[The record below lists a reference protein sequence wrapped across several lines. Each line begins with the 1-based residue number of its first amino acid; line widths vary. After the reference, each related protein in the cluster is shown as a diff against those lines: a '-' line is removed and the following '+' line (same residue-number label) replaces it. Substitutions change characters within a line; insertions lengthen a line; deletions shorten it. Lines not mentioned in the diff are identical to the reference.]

1 MDVPDD
7 PGQST
12 RDEGRERLGDHTRT
26 SREVLRR
33 ASPSKDAEPQ
43 ASVVLAEE
51 EERGPQANDGPETV
65 PAPDTVVG
73 SSLPDTSEPDGPN
86 LQASRPT
93 ETPEP
98 PQVEGKLVADDY
110 SFLIPRTA
118 TQREKA
124 RALFAKYSLT
134 LDTEDWP
141 ADTVVEQKDR
151 VEKPI
156 RIRLRRVCHRCG
168 TSFGTEKV
176 CAECTHTRCKKCPRT
191 PAKKVRETLKA
202 AAQNLSSTAEPA
214 NEPTPQTSSGVV
226 SDSRAIPPLEPDS
239 GPQDIAEPN
248 LGLRSGP
255 LTIQAH
261 VPSGSELVHRKTTQR
276 IRRTCHKCNSSI
288 IPPSSPAC
296 AQCQHRRCTLCPRDP
311 PKLHKWP
318 NGYPGDGSPSEDER
332 TPEQAVEVRRVY
344 RRPKQRLRWSCEQ
357 CRSPFVDSTWV
368 CASCGH
374 ERCEQCLRDPPK
386 KVRVAA
392 EPDPDVVR
400 IVEERLANLN
410 FAISRHQDTVTTG

>member
-168 TSFGTEKV
+168 TSFGTEK
-176 CAECTHTRCKKCPRT
+176 KCPRT

-276 IRRTCHKCNSSI
+276 IR
-288 IPPSSPAC
+288 PPPARSVSTDVAHC
-296 AQCQHRRCTLCPRDP
+296 
-311 PKLHKWP
+311 
-318 NGYPGDGSPSEDER
+318 DGSPSEDER